1 MACASCSTASGGK
14 PGGCNGNCGGGCNK
28 MNTHDWLASYDI
40 QEINAFDVLEVSFKN
55 GARKDFFHTNASLQV
70 YTGDSVLV
78 EIAGGGGYDIG
89 NVSLSGELVRMQIKK
104 KGLRDDALF
113 LNVIRKTNERDVERL
128 NHYRSLEIDML
139 MHSRAISRSLGL
151 DMKVGEVEMQG
162 DGRKATFLYT
172 ADGRV
177 DFRELIRAYNKEFKV
192 KIEMR
197 QIGARQEAA
206 RIGGVGSCGRELC
219 CSTWLSDFKS
229 ISTAAARYQQLA
241 INQVKLSGMCGR
253 LKCCLN
259 YELDAYLDALESF
272 PPNPERIFTKSGR
285 AELIKTDVFRALM
298 TYYISDG
305 TDKGKF
311 FTLAI
316 SDVREAL
323 EQNKRSIQPNSL
335 KDIQYVPMIQ
345 KMYDKDGFEEEPEAE
360 YDAEE
365 LVGSVELPDDKFK
378 KKKKKKPLG
387 NNPNPNLNQNSGGL
401 REVSFGQNQNN
412 NPRRFSNERPPNPNQ
427 NLNRNNNQPPRTPN
441 SDEPINPALID
452 AGRPQHNKQNPNLN
466 RNNNQPPR
474 IPNSDEPINPALI
487 DASRPQHNKQNPNQH
502 RNNNQPPRN
511 NNPNEPINPALIDN
525 SQSRRPN
532 PPIPKNTERVTDS
545 EENINPDATSSDRE
559 GTKKDFQKKPF
570 YKKRK

>member
-28 MNTHDWLASYDI
+28 MNTHDWLASYDLHDT
-40 QEINAFDVLEVSFKN
+40 NAFDVVEVSFKN
-55 GARKDFFHTNASLQV
+55 GARKDFFHTNPSLQV
-70 YTGDSVLV
+70 FTGDSVLV

-89 NVSLSGELVRMQIKK
+89 NISLSGELVRMQIKK

-113 LNVIRKTNERDVERL
+113 LNIIRKTNERDVERL
-128 NHYRSLEIDML
+128 NHFRSQELEML
-139 MHSRAISRSLGL
+139 IQSRAISRSLGL
-151 DMKVGEVEMQG
+151 EMKVGEVEMQG

-177 DFRELIRAYNKEFKV
+177 DFRELIRSYNKEFKV

-259 YELDAYLDALESF
+259 YELDSYLDALESF

-298 TYYISDG
+298 TYYIADG

-311 FTLAI
+311 FTVAV
-316 SDVREAL
+316 SDVKIAL
-323 EQNKRSIQPNSL
+323 DQNKNNIQPQSL
-335 KDIQYVPMIQ
+335 KDLQYVAAIQ
-345 KMYDKDGFEEEPEAE
+345 KMYDKDGIEEEPEAE

-365 LVGSVELPDDKFK
+365 LVGAVELPDDKFK
-378 KKKKKKPLG
+378 KKKKKKPQS
-387 NNPNPNLNQNSGGL
+387 NNPNQSSGAMK
-401 REVSFGQNQNN
+401 EVSFGQNQNN
-412 NPRRFSNERPPNPNQ
+412 PRKFNNERPSNPNQ
-427 NLNRNNNQPPRTPN
+427 NPNNQNRNNNQPPRNDST
-441 SDEPINPALID
+441 DEPINPALID
-452 AGRPQHNKQNPNLN
+452 NDRPQNPRHNNN
-466 RNNNQPPR
+466 RNNNQPP
-474 IPNSDEPINPALI
+474 PNKQEEPINPAL
-487 DASRPQHNKQNPNQH
+487 
-502 RNNNQPPRN
+502 
-511 NNPNEPINPALIDN
+511 LDN
-525 SQSRRPN
+525 SQQRKQHTPPPN
-532 PPIPKNTERVTDS
+532 KNTERVSDS
-545 EENINPDATSSDRE
+545 EENINSDAASKNNDE
-559 GTKKDFQKKPF
+559 AKKNFKKKPF

>member
-1 MACASCSTASGGK
+1 
-14 PGGCNGNCGGGCNK
+14 

-272 PPNPERIFTKSGR
+272 PPNPERIFTK
-285 AELIKTDVFRALM
+285 F
-298 TYYISDG
+298 
-305 TDKGKF
+305 
-311 FTLAI
+311 
-316 SDVREAL
+316 
-323 EQNKRSIQPNSL
+323 P
-335 KDIQYVPMIQ
+335 
-345 KMYDKDGFEEEPEAE
+345 GFLNNQIHGYQEVCRQTGYKPEV
-360 YDAEE
+360 
-365 LVGSVELPDDKFK
+365 LVLGNTRITPANVQASSFQMGVELAKRPRSDRPDAVICHNDVIA
-378 KKKKKKPLG
+378 LSVYNG
-387 NNPNPNLNQNSGGL
+387 LLHGGL
-401 REVSFGQNQNN
+401 RAPDDIGLVGFDG
-412 NPRRFSNERPPNPNQ
+412 
-427 NLNRNNNQPPRTPN
+427 
-441 SDEPINPALID
+441 ID
-452 AGRPQHNKQNPNLN
+452 AGKY
-466 RNNNQPPR
+466 
-474 IPNSDEPINPALI
+474 IPNGPLTTVRMPVEGLARAALDI
-487 DASRPQHNKQNPNQH
+487 LIKRIGGDVTTPSRQV
-502 RNNNQPPRN
+502 
-511 NNPNEPINPALIDN
+511 LI
-525 SQSRRPN
+525 P
-532 PPIPKNTERVTDS
+532 TELIVG
-545 EENINPDATSSDRE
+545 
-559 GTKKDFQKKPF
+559 GTT
-570 YKKRK
+570 

>member
-40 QEINAFDVLEVSFKN
+40 PDSSNYDVLEVSFKN
-55 GARKDFFHTNASLQV
+55 GARKDFFHTNPSLGV
-70 YTGDSVLV
+70 YTGDAVLV

-113 LNVIRKTNERDVERL
+113 LNTIRKTNERDEERL
-128 NHYRSLEIDML
+128 NHYRSQEIEML
-139 MHSRAISRSLGL
+139 VQARAVARALGL

-298 TYYISDG
+298 TYYVADG

-316 SDVREAL
+316 ADVREAL

-387 NNPNPNLNQNSGGL
+387 NSGNTGNSGNNPNQNARGFK
-401 REVSFGQNQNN
+401 EVSFGQNSNN
-412 NPRRFSNERPPNPNQ
+412 ARTSGNDRAHNSNPNQ
-427 NLNRNNNQPPRTPN
+427 NRSNNTPSRNII

-452 AGRPQHNKQNPNLN
+452 TGRPSQNKQSPNPNQNNN
-466 RNNNQPPR
+466 RNNNVPFR
-474 IPNSDEPINPALI
+474 NTHSDEPINPALI
-487 DASRPQHNKQNPNQH
+487 DNS
-502 RNNNQPPRN
+502 PP
-511 NNPNEPINPALIDN
+511 
-525 SQSRRPN
+525 RRPN
-532 PPIPKNTERVTDS
+532 YPVPKNTQSVTDS
-545 EENINPDATSSDRE
+545 EENIHPDATSSNTVPSDTE
-559 GTKKDFQKKPF
+559 GVKKDFKKKPF